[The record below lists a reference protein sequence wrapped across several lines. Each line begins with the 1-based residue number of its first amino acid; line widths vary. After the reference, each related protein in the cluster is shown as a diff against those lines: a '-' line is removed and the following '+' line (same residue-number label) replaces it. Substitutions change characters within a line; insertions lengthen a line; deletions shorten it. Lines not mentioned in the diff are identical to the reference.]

1 MSDSESATKSSRESK
16 FTRFKN
22 KLSLH
27 QRGKESEPSPH
38 RRDDRNEAG
47 RAVSSSRPHQA
58 PNAGSLHPIN
68 ELWNDAYDEL
78 REQEEKLMKDYEATL
93 CADLAT
99 MVVGS
104 TVVLSGSKVERKA
117 QMMTLLS
124 RKVDEVKKNTWRL
137 RFGGHGVQ
145 LKDLAQPVVGII
157 QWTDDHISGALST
170 NPYASIAWAGVSLLL
185 PVSHA
190 ALLF

>member
-1 MSDSESATKSSRESK
+1 MSDSESAAKSSRESK

-27 QRGKESEPSPH
+27 QRGKDSEPPPH

-47 RAVSSSRPHQA
+47 TGVSTSRRHQA
-58 PNAGSLHPIN
+58 SNAGSLHPIN

-124 RKVDEVKKNTWRL
+124 RKVEEVKKNTWKL
-137 RFGGHGVQ
+137 RFGGHDVSSKIW
-145 LKDLAQPVVGII
+145 L
-157 QWTDDHISGALST
+157 
-170 NPYASIAWAGVSLLL
+170 SLLL
-185 PVSHA
+185 TSFNGPMSIFLAH
-190 ALLF
+190 